1 MAVYNVSVTKC
12 GCNPNS
18 AACKSLGIVVEDNSN
33 QLVVGNV
40 YSFSGRVEFGC
51 YVVQALKLLVE
62 SPNTIIVNSY
72 GPENPLGCTDCITDI
87 SDYLVVI
94 SCDRKYEFI
103 IPKTQISPIPAI
115 DDILFID
122 LYFSTERGL
131 QQFSSC
137 FTFIGPTSTIPDNE
151 VFVSSASTVF
161 ADCETCSQNSPLIYS
176 VSECIGGNIYYM
188 ILQSSGLENHLITFT
203 DLVGLTQY
211 CGTVQNLESV
221 PITGVFINDLGVAD
235 KELGIDCDYCN
246 GLVNEKKKLVNC
258 LDGLDQIVWASVLFE
273 PGNST
278 HLSLGNGCY
287 EISEDVVPSG
297 ETITINELANY
308 DPQED
313 CEDCLECYGV
323 IYDYSTCEQ
332 FEVCGPINLIDTSS
346 NSLFSGRNFKIDSS
360 DFAFVP
366 FAGSN
371 QIAKVDL
378 NSQTIV
384 EQSGAVLTSPFSL
397 DIDESNQV
405 ICVTNPSTSLPPIY
419 NVTFFDYNDL
429 SLSSNL
435 TISGAVPTNVYYNTN
450 DGYFYITT
458 SNIGGGV
465 SSIYVYSGLSYNTMG
480 LVTSFGTINQNY
492 GEIIQIGSLIYV
504 LNQTTQSLEIYNDAI
519 GSWVFVNSYNL
530 TTTPFSF
537 TYDSS
542 NNILYISTTSN
553 FYIKFYVLSN
563 SYNTITYNSCSNQNS
578 KIKFNS
584 SNNIL
589 YITDISCN
597 YIFEFN
603 TTTDTLLK
611 TYDNLIND
619 GIIQVYGI
627 DIDTSG
633 NTWFSSYDDLFQL
646 GCYTDFITGQTTSN
660 EYLSAGTSFFN
671 YQLSACCEITN
682 VASITNISFLNITE
696 NISMLHYEDCQTCTG
711 STQELF
717 YCTECIT
724 GVEGVLLAPQGSYS
738 AGQFVRSQ
746 FGNSD
751 WLCFEI
757 IEPFSGQTS
766 NPISFVTS
774 GSSFNTCEECESG
787 ATLGL
792 TLVNC
797 DTLQPSRFNVT
808 LNEWFEITGFPSQLP
823 NSVVSDINGV
833 CYQVTNSCPIDN
845 VHPSFNPQNFYLN
858 QLFCRV
864 GNRPTPLPTISAGTE
879 ATICSVCWDGTGYTA
894 TIIHPPH
901 PTWTNGSGQAVV
913 QLNAITLGGPNGL
926 NN

>member
-1 MAVYNVSVTKC
+1 MAVYQVSIVDC

-18 AACKSLGIVVEDNSN
+18 EGCKSLGIVVEDNSN

-51 YVVQALKLLVE
+51 YVVQGLKLTIE
-62 SPNTIIVNSY
+62 SPNTIIINSY
-72 GPENPLGCTDCITDI
+72 GPENPSGCTDCITDI
-87 SDYLVVI
+87 SDYLEFI
-94 SCDRKYEFI
+94 SCDRNYEFI

-122 LYFSTERGL
+122 LYFSTESGL

-137 FTFIGPTSTIPDNE
+137 FTFIGLTSTIPDND

-161 ADCETCSQNSPLIYS
+161 ADCETCTQNSPLIYS

-211 CGTVQNLESV
+211 CGIVQSLTSV
-221 PITGVFINDLGVAD
+221 PTTGVFINDLGVYD
-235 KELGIDCDYCN
+235 EELGIDCDYCN

-258 LDGLDQIVWASVLFE
+258 LGGLDQIVWASVLFE

-278 HLSLGNGCY
+278 HLSLGDGCY
-287 EISEDVVPSG
+287 EISPDVVPSG

-323 IYDYSTCEQ
+323 IYDYITCEQ
-332 FEVCGPINLIDTSS
+332 FETCSPINLIDTSS
-346 NSLFSGRNFKIDSS
+346 NSLSSGRNFKIDSF
-360 DFAFVP
+360 DFAFIP

-384 EQSGAVLTSPFSL
+384 EQSGAVLTSPLSL
-397 DIDESNQV
+397 DIDDNNLV
-405 ICVTNPSTSLPPIY
+405 ICVTNSGTFLPTIY
-419 NVTFFDYNDL
+419 DVTFFDYNNL

-435 TISGAVPTNVYYNTN
+435 IISGAVPNNVYYNTN
-450 DGYFYITT
+450 DGYFYVTT
-458 SNIGGGV
+458 SSIGGV

-480 LVTSFGTINQNY
+480 LVTSFGSISQNY

-504 LNQTTQSLEIYNDAI
+504 INQNANSIDIYNDFS
-519 GSWVFVNSYNL
+519 GGLGLNTSVPL
-530 TTTPFSF
+530 PTTPYSF
-537 TYDSS
+537 TFNSS
-542 NNILYISTTSN
+542 NNILYISTNTN
-553 FYIKFYVLSN
+553 YYIKLDVATNLYSI
-563 SYNTITYNSCSNQNS
+563 ITYNSCSSVNL

-584 SNNIL
+584 SNNRL
-589 YITDISCN
+589 YITDPNCD

-611 TYDNLIND
+611 TYNNLNSNGIN
-619 GIIQVYGI
+619 QVYGI

-646 GCYTDFITGQTTSN
+646 GCNNDFIIGQTTSN
-660 EYLSAGTSFFN
+660 EYLSASTVFFN
-671 YQLSACCEITN
+671 YQLSACCVITT
-682 VASITNISFLNITE
+682 VTSITNISFLNITE
-696 NISMLHYEDCQTCTG
+696 NISMLHFEDCQTCTG
-711 STQELF
+711 STQDVF
-717 YCTECIT
+717 YCVECVT

-757 IEPFSGQTS
+757 VEPYSGQTS

-774 GSSFNTCEECESG
+774 GSSFNTCEQCESG

-864 GNRPTPLPTISAGTE
+864 GNRPSILPTISAGTE